1 MKFRKNSGSKKREKS
16 LEISRFPAVW
26 LAKRLFPSFGSKL
39 TCHHGWD
46 SRTRTC
52 KARVKVSCVA
62 VTPYPIGIVR
72 TPGKGA
78 FVCSFGII
86 TQRGFLV
93 NIPDSHSG
101 GRRSGQ
107 GYRTRGQYPRREN
120 GCGGRVRFVGYLRCP
135 AWADVCDFGTV
146 RTAWRLMLRRQVTC
160 GGGIR
165 IVRDAHG
172 GLAHADCTR
181 VWGVRWKM
189 RGVREH
195 GVRRICASVRSDAL
209 RDFPCI
215 RMRSRFSGAV
225 FG

>member
-1 MKFRKNSGSKKREKS
+1 MCCRYTISHRYCANAGQGRFCPLFRYYNT
-16 LEISRFPAVW
+16 
-26 LAKRLFPSFGSKL
+26 KRLSCQYSGFAFR
-39 TCHHGWD
+39 
-46 SRTRTC
+46 RT
-52 KARVKVSCVA
+52 AVGAGVSDA
-62 VTPYPIGIVR
+62 
-72 TPGKGA
+72 GA
-78 FVCSFGII
+78 ISEE
-86 TQRGFLV
+86 RK
-93 NIPDSHSG
+93 
-101 GRRSGQ
+101 
-107 GYRTRGQYPRREN
+107 
-120 GCGGRVRFVGYLRCP
+120 RVRRGCAIRGVSAACP

-181 VWGVRWKM
+181 VWGVRWRM

-195 GVRRICASVRSDAL
+195 GVGRICASVRSDAL

-215 RMRSRFSGAV
+215 RMRPRFSGAV